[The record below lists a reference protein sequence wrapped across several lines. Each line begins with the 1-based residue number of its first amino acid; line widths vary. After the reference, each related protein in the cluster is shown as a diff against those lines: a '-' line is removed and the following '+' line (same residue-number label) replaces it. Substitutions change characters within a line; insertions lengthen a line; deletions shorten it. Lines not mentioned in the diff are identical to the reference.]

1 MTDEHI
7 SPARER
13 VLRTAEDLFSARGYS
28 GVTMRDI
35 ATALGMRQASLYHH
49 APGGKEELFLTVM
62 ERSMA
67 RHSQG
72 LRHVIAEARPELRE
86 QLRAVTHWML
96 SQPPIDL
103 ARLFRYDI
111 PTIADPEAHRLVKMV
126 YTALFNPVEDLLEA
140 AYARGEIRMVDK
152 KVTTVAL
159 YTQIEMIHDIQ
170 RYTPTPK
177 DAIASDLIDI
187 VLDGLRRR

>member
-1 MTDEHI
+1 MSDEHI

-13 VLRTAEDLFSARGYS
+13 VLRAAEDLFSARGFS

-49 APGGKEELFLTVM
+49 APGGKEGLFLTVM
-62 ERSMA
+62 ERAMA
-67 RHSQG
+67 RHGAGVRQA
-72 LRHVIAEARPELRE
+72 ITDARPDLRE
-86 QLRAVTHWML
+86 QLRAVTSWML

-103 ARLFRYDI
+103 ARLFRYDV

-140 AYARGEIRMVDK
+140 AYLRGEIRMVDK
-152 KVTTVAL
+152 KVTTIAL
-159 YTQIEMIHDIQ
+159 FTQIEMIHDIQ

-177 DAIASDLIDI
+177 DAIASDLIDV